1 MHAIILFTIASK
13 SQSAG
18 DSLFLDDMSFVRL
31 QVSRLRSI
39 AVWGVFLAEMG
50 ALVILISS
58 LSPFLITYLVATRF
72 ISWLYRVLS
81 LFLRLIW
88 IRLKPRHR
96 GTSKNARSQWGP
108 AKDQST
114 LLPHFRAAP
123 LINILPGLTQIKHL
137 ASELPPEGETR
148 LKDAT
153 ARLDASASEI
163 RLASVLDV
171 PHPSEGE
178 ASSSSSLRLELSVV
192 SLDKKDDEPE
202 FFVICHAPGES
213 TTITVDQ
220 QRTEASHGL
229 LGGNDTPVYIWA
241 GEVCVNKHDPAEC
254 DSQSVLLPRIY
265 QQAKKVIIWL
275 GGPADNQARCL
286 FAFIRVWSSTLV
298 EWKEW
303 TGSFKPALPLL
314 IKLDEVMRTAW
325 KTWDEPLVSTSLV
338 NHAAP
343 SPGAVTAA
351 AAITDYDQTVR
362 NGEAEIG
369 LHVESGMTELSPIT
383 ALLGIFGRL
392 PYWAHPQGF
401 RHSCDP
407 KDCIIL
413 CDKQDIVV
421 GLSEVS
427 RVFLWI
433 SNFGRDLVAD
443 GQRPESIST
452 EVWDVLNVLVVEI
465 PNLPIF
471 QYLVVEE
478 DRLR

>member
-1 MHAIILFTIASK
+1 M
-13 SQSAG
+13 
-18 DSLFLDDMSFVRL
+18 FLDDMFFLRL

-50 ALVILISS
+50 TLVILISS

-72 ISWLYRVLS
+72 IPWLYRVLS

-96 GTSKNARSQWGP
+96 GTSKSARSQLGP

-123 LINILPGLTQIKHL
+123 LINILPSLTQIEHL
-137 ASELPPEGETR
+137 ESELSPEGETQ

-192 SLDKKDDEPE
+192 SLDKEEDRTE
-202 FFVICHAPGES
+202 FFAICHAPGES

-220 QRTEASHGL
+220 QRTEASQGLIDALITSHGL
-229 LGGNDTPVYIWA
+229 LGSNDTPVYIWA
-241 GEVCVNKHDPAEC
+241 GEISVNKHDPAEC
-254 DSQSVLLPRIY
+254 DNQSVLLPRIY

-303 TGSFKPALPLL
+303 SGSLKPGLPLL
-314 IKLDEVMRTAW
+314 RKLDEVMRTAW
-325 KTWDEPLVSTSLV
+325 KTWDEPLVSTSTV
-338 NHAAP
+338 NHAAT
-343 SPGAVTAA
+343 SPGAVAAA
-351 AAITDYDQTVR
+351 AAITDHDQTVR
-362 NGEAEIG
+362 NGEADIG
-369 LHVESGMTELSPIT
+369 HHVESGLTELSPIT